1 MLYRI
6 EFNAI
11 SIRRTESIIPSSG
24 TWTVGLILNN
34 IDVIAVTLLQLEL
47 QLKLMDLNF
56 QLRLEWKL
64 THRGFSIKFK

>member
-56 QLRLEWKL
+56 QLRLE
-64 THRGFSIKFK
+64 